1 MLSKLFKSYKKLGQ
15 YLIDSVNEVKNKNY
29 KFTPAK
35 KYTLFYC
42 LIISF
47 IITMLKPNSSEA
59 FEGVIE
65 CKNKFGMTTIRE
77 FKSNKLVSTKV
88 STKPGEPF
96 KTQSGFSDLSIS
108 KKGQSIEWTGTFVM
122 KGVKYPVKSSIDLKT
137 MSYYTDL
144 NIFNLSSPQKRKVD
158 QICTKK

>member
-35 KYTLFYC
+35 KYTLIYC

-108 KKGQSIEWTGTFVM
+108 KKGLLFPIV
-122 KGVKYPVKSSIDLKT
+122 
-137 MSYYTDL
+137 
-144 NIFNLSSPQKRKVD
+144 IFFFINLIKFNFITRVD
-158 QICTKK
+158 